1 MTQLF
6 IQLAQTVTG
15 AVITIIM
22 LLLVAASIG
31 YITAWFYAKSVYSPI
46 IKSLESEKTGLKIQI
61 AGLKDDMEK
70 LLSKAE
76 KLNDKIVRLEEESSE
91 KDKMIKKLTRS
102 KKKQKLDV

>member
-15 AVITIIM
+15 AVITIVS
-22 LLLVAASIG
+22 LLLVAVIIG
-31 YITAWFYAKSVYSPI
+31 YITAWFYGKSVYSPI
-46 IKSLESEKTGLKIQI
+46 IKGLESDKSGLKIQV
-61 AGLKDDMEK
+61 AGLKEDTVK
-70 LLSKAE
+70 LMAKVE

-91 KDKMIKKLTRS
+91 KDKMIKKLTKS

>member
-70 LLSKAE
+70 LMSKTE
-76 KLNDKIVRLEEESSE
+76 KLNDKIIRLEEESSE
-91 KDKMIKKLTRS
+91 KDKMIKKLTKS